1 MPVAIEMALLLLLLG
16 GFWVQEVI
24 TESQTAMETLQTPTS
39 LDNVSSIPV
48 TLNLNSMTS
57 DAMKISSTGDQP
69 PSSTSSIANEKVTSF
84 GTSTGV
90 NTVPPA
96 LELTTFQEVS
106 TKNLLMLMETSNAT
120 SDPVIPLKINSLESH
135 TRSSRTITS
144 SLETSSVTS
153 GPPVTKAT
161 SSLETS
167 SVTSG
172 LPVTEA
178 TSSLETSSV
187 TSGLPVTEATS
198 SLETSSVT
206 SGLPVTEATSSLE
219 TSSVTSGPPVTEA
232 TSSLETSGVT
242 SGPPVTEATSSL
254 ETSSLK
260 ISTMITSETSKN
272 TITEFSSHS
281 EQGRGGN
288 LLVVVL
294 VILLVVAVLVALL
307 VLWCRRQ
314 KHRTGA
320 LTLSTGGKHNKMVD
334 AWAGPAQV
342 PDEEVVTETVG
353 GSGSDKGSG
362 APDREGSGRR
372 STLTTFFGRR
382 KSRQGSLALEELE
395 IGSAPSSK
403 GEEEPLVDSKAGAVE
418 APTSDG
424 PEVRDG
430 NASQCL

>member
-1 MPVAIEMALLLLLLG
+1 MPFAIEMALLLLLLG

-24 TESQTAMETLQTPTS
+24 TESQTAMETLQTSIS

-48 TLNLNSMTS
+48 TLNINSVTS

-69 PSSTSSIANEKVTSF
+69 PPSTSSIANEKVTSL

-96 LELTTFQEVS
+96 LEPTTFQEVS
-106 TKNLLMLMETSNAT
+106 TKNLLMLPETSNAT
-120 SDPVIPLKINSLESH
+120 SEPVLPLKINSLESH

-172 LPVTEA
+172 PPVTK
-178 TSSLETSSV
+178 
-187 TSGLPVTEATS
+187 
-198 SLETSSVT
+198 
-206 SGLPVTEATSSLE
+206 ATSSLE
-219 TSSVTSGPPVTEA
+219 TSSVTSGPPVTKA
-232 TSSLETSGVT
+232 PSSLETSSVT
-242 SGPPVTEATSSL
+242 SGPPVTQATSSL
-254 ETSSLK
+254 KTSSLK

-272 TITEFSSHS
+272 TITKFSHS
-281 EQGRGGN
+281 EQGRSGN
-288 LLVVVL
+288 LLVVVP
-294 VILLVVAVLVALL
+294 VALLVVAVLMVLL
-307 VLWCRRQ
+307 LLWFRRQ
-314 KHRTGA
+314 KHQTGA
-320 LTLSTGGKHNKMVD
+320 LTLSTGGKHNKVVD

-362 APDREGSGRR
+362 APGREGSGRR
-372 STLTTFFGRR
+372 PTLTTFFGRR

-395 IGSAPSSK
+395 VGSAPSSK
-403 GEEEPLVDSKAGAVE
+403 GEEEPLVGSKAGAVE

-424 PEVRDG
+424 SEVRDG
-430 NASQCL
+430 NAPQCL